1 MREIQILSQIT
12 KDDLKSKGFKVN
24 KLNKDDYATT
34 VEYNDFKAFIVI
46 DDFNVCQSIL
56 YVNDYID
63 IIKAIYD
70 NFPNVK
76 MVEED
81 DFFTLCE
88 LQHHFEI
95 TLSKLEDEYCT
106 IFRHKYN
113 IKAEHVEFQAP
124 PIDANTNLS
133 ENRLLDTQAALFS

>member
-12 KDDLKSKGFKVN
+12 KNDLISKGFKVT
-24 KLNKDDYATT
+24 KLNEDSYAHLVTFNNH
-34 VEYNDFKAFIVI
+34 EAFIVI

-81 DFFTLCE
+81 GFFTLCE
-88 LQHHFEI
+88 FQHHFES

-106 IFRHKYN
+106 IFRHKYD
-113 IKAEHVEFQAP
+113 IKAEPVEFQAP